1 MDLTETIAPKSDQLD
16 AVDLQ
21 VSGPRTFTV
30 ESVSKGNREQPVN
43 IRLAGLDRVWRPSK
57 SMRRVLVSGWGPDG
71 SKYAG
76 KRLTLFCDEK
86 VKYAGEEVGGIR
98 ISHMSDLVSSPLKT
112 VLIMSRGKSA
122 VYTVQR
128 LDDAPAAPRVNVT
141 ADMIAACTD
150 EATLRQWWGS
160 ASPDLQPVIV
170 ARVEA
175 LRAGGESDA
184 S

>member
-86 VKYAGEEVGGIR
+86 VKYAGEAVGGIR

-112 VLIMSRGKSA
+112 VLIVSRGKSA

-128 LDDAPAAPRVNVT
+128 LDDAPPAPQVT
-141 ADMIAACTD
+141 AEMIAGCTD
-150 EATLRQWWGS
+150 EATLKQWWGS
-160 ASPDLQPVIV
+160 ASPDLQPAIV
-170 ARVEA
+170 SRVEA
-175 LRAGGESDA
+175 LRAGGEQNA

>member
-1 MDLTETIAPKSDQLD
+1 MDLTETITPKSDQLD

-21 VSGPRTFTV
+21 VSGPRTFTI

-43 IRLAGLDRVWRPSK
+43 IRLQGLDRVWRPSK

-98 ISHMSDLVSSPLKT
+98 ISHMSDLAKAPLTT
-112 VLIMSRGKSA
+112 VLILSRGKSA

-128 LDDAPAAPRVNVT
+128 LVEAPPAPQVT
-141 ADMIAACTD
+141 AEMVAACTD
-150 EATLRQWWGS
+150 EATLKQWWGS

-175 LRAGGESDA
+175 LRTGGEA
-184 S
+184 G

>member
-1 MDLTETIAPKSDQLD
+1 MDLTETITPKSDQLD

-21 VSGPRTFTV
+21 VSGPRTFTI

-43 IRLAGLDRVWRPSK
+43 IRLVGLDRVWRPSK

-98 ISHMSDLVSSPLKT
+98 ISHMSDLAKAPLTT
-112 VLIMSRGKSA
+112 VLIVSRGKSA
-122 VYTVQR
+122 VYTVER
-128 LDDAPAAPRVNVT
+128 LTEPPQVT
-141 ADMIAACTD
+141 AEMVEACTD
-150 EATLRQWWGS
+150 EATLRQWWGA

-175 LRAGGESDA
+175 LRAGGDA
-184 S
+184 G